1 MSTYKTHIFIL
12 FVSFLTLWIV
22 GCEEEETP
30 ASYQKPLVM
39 DVSPGEG
46 LRGDQVTLTGENL
59 DEVAGVKFGAIDVPD
74 FEKSGNEITL
84 TIPDGLEEGETTI
97 TVYYPGAVASNLGP
111 AASIPFKVL
120 YEPVLSDVNP
130 LQAKPT
136 FDIILSGNYLRSAF
150 SLKFD
155 TIVTPFDASQTNISA
170 TVPDMAP
177 GMIDITVGTPGGEA
191 SIPFEVLPKTPEI
204 YGFDPAA
211 GGRPGE
217 MVTISGNFFIDVQ
230 SIRIGTTEVTDY
242 EVMSESQIAITIP
255 PGASRNKVT
264 VQTAIGEVT
273 SEDDLNVVEIP
284 FVLFA
289 EGLHNDMQNWG
300 WGGTDDFGSTQ
311 VAKEGTLSYERTYT
325 EAWSGIQLHHGSLN
339 LSPYSAIEFSV
350 YGGPGTT
357 GKVLNLNVN
366 WGAASAV
373 TLTEGEWTDYTV
385 SLADLGNPEILNE
398 LIFQENGETN
408 PQVPFTV
415 YLDNVKFVE

>member
-217 MVTISGNFFIDVQ
+217 MVTISGNFFIDVL